1 MSSPKLKVAIA
12 GLGRMG
18 ARHALHF
25 HTMTPRAEV
34 VAVSSPDPKELKWAA
49 RNLEGVRV
57 YADYDEML
65 RSETTLEA
73 VVVAS
78 ATVVHA
84 DQAIKAIKLGL
95 HVLCE
100 KPLSTNPEIVSDCP
114 FYPLCILTDI
124 SSQSQSVVTAYRASK
139 KQHPN
144 QKVICGFSR
153 RFDASYRDAYEKMRS
168 GLIGRPAVFRS
179 QTCDKLDPS
188 GFFVQYAQFSGG
200 IFVDCSI
207 HDIDLALWFFG
218 EDSIVKSV
226 SAVGITAVSPELR
239 KYNDRDNALGIVEF
253 YGGKIAQLY
262 CSRMMA
268 AGQEDSTEIT
278 GTEGKLAVNTQ
289 PMSNLVSIYEPSG
302 IRREIPPHYYGRFR
316 EAFITEANEFTACC
330 LDNTEPPFRLE
341 GAVAAVKIGCALQES
356 LITGKKIEF
365 DEIGRRVEDE
375 SKPLA
380 AKL

>member
-1 MSSPKLKVAIA
+1 L
-12 GLGRMG
+12 
-18 ARHALHF
+18 
-25 HTMTPRAEV
+25 
-34 VAVSSPDPKELKWAA
+34 D
-49 RNLEGVRV
+49 GVRA

-65 RSETTLEA
+65 REEKDLQA
-73 VVVAS
+73 VIIAS
-78 ATVVHA
+78 ATIVHA
-84 DQAIKAIKLGL
+84 EQAIKAIRLGH

-100 KPLSTNPEIVSDCP
+100 KPLSTSPEVS
-114 FYPLCILTDI
+114 
-124 SSQSQSVVTAYRASK
+124 QAVVTAYRASK
-139 KQHPN
+139 REFPD

-218 EDSIVKSV
+218 EDSVVKSV

-268 AGQEDSTEIT
+268 AGQEDSTEVT
-278 GTEGKLAVNTQ
+278 GTEGKLAINTQ
-289 PMSNLVSIYEPSG
+289 PMSNLVSIYEPTG

-356 LITGKKIEF
+356 LISGKKIEF
-365 DEIGRRVEDE
+365 NEIGQRIGSIEDE
-375 SKPLA
+375 DTPLTA
-380 AKL
+380 RL